1 MGWHLTEYHLNSS
14 DFGLE
19 KVNQEILVNESINNQ
34 TLAGVIFTPPDSI
47 VVCGGQHFPW
57 AYECLDTCQIGSQ
70 CLLGGLTVRVNIIKQ
85 RPPLSPTI

>member
-70 CLLGGLTVRVNIIKQ
+70 CLQIG
-85 RPPLSPTI
+85 SPCQHNKAETSP